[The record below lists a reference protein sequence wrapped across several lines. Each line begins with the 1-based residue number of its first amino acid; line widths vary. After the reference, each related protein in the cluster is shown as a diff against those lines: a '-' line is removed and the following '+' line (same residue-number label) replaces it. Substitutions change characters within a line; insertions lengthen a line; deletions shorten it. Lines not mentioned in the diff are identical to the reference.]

1 MDVPR
6 PYRPQDPAA
15 YDGRPGLSRA
25 AVTRAAGIQAGL
37 LLLLVVTGLWQSPA
51 GWLLVGAA
59 TLVNVRVVVQRLL
72 ARRHDPPFVVDRP
85 GVFVATDDA
94 TGRLVHWESISALV
108 LTELT
113 SVRSGHRRRVPGI
126 GLRLRDHPDVLAV
139 RCPLEDRALELG
151 QLTAAV
157 ARFAPAG
164 VEVTEQPPPGAEV
177 TARDVVLD
185 VAGRIAGRLRR
196 DVPDGSPQP
205 GPDQA
210 AAYVARDAAGVARLV
225 VDAAGV
231 GFGPGVR
238 RGAPAAARR
247 YGWGDVGA
255 VVVLD
260 VETAAGW
267 RRAVGVLPPGA
278 PADWTPGH
286 LADLRTED
294 GWAVDRAGLE
304 YAVRLHG
311 PRVPVVDG
319 PPARRVRAA
328 DVATLLVR
336 AYQGRPKRA
345 DHYSPDTDPERQ
357 WRVTPEGGD
366 GAGERWPGLRRT
378 ATRAARAGAAEV
390 RSRGAA
396 RVRVHARRR
405 RRR

>member
-1 MDVPR
+1 LVVVVVGTGMER

-37 LLLLVVTGLWQSPA
+37 LLLLLVTGLWQSVA
-51 GWLLVGAA
+51 GWLLVGFA

-85 GVFVATDDA
+85 GVFVATGDA
-94 TGRLVHWESISALV
+94 TGRLVHWESISAIV
-108 LTELT
+108 LTELP
-113 SVRSGHRRRVPGI
+113 SVRSGHLRRVPGI

-139 RCPLEDRALELG
+139 RCPLEDRALDLG

-157 ARFAPAG
+157 ARFAPPG
-164 VEVTEQPPPGAEV
+164 VGVSEQPPPGADV

-196 DVPDGSPQP
+196 GVPGGSPPP
-205 GPDQA
+205 GPGP

-225 VDAAGV
+225 VDAAGI
-231 GFGPGVR
+231 GFGPGLR

-247 YGWGDVGA
+247 LGWDDVGA

-286 LADLRTED
+286 LADLRTEE

-319 PPARRVRAA
+319 PPARRARAG
-328 DVATLLVR
+328 DVAALALR
-336 AYQGRPKRA
+336 AYRDRA
-345 DHYSPDTDPERQ
+345 NWTNRRSPDEDPERR
-357 WRVTPEGGD
+357 WR
-366 GAGERWPGLRRT
+366 A
-378 ATRAARAGAAEV
+378 
-390 RSRGAA
+390 
-396 RVRVHARRR
+396 
-405 RRR
+405 